1 MTDSLRQYIPT
12 PAQMQALIGAFDRLN
27 RVWLASLSE
36 RPLPR
41 RAGPWPFGRKRRARR
56 ARGRRPR

>member
-1 MTDSLRQYIPT
+1 MTDPLRQYIPT

-27 RVWLASLSE
+27 RAWLANLKE
-36 RPLPR
+36 RHLPWR
-41 RAGPWPFGRKRRARR
+41 SATSHFGRKRRARR